1 LDYSFNPLSDEK
13 FTDYLKRLTKAFTS
27 LFIPYLD
34 KTRDCL
40 LPSQGANLLQQTLS
54 EMKPMSKVEYLLLF
68 ALFLSLHDDLTYRIN
83 HVLDI

>member
-34 KTRDCL
+34 KTKVCL
-40 LPSQGANLLQQTLS
+40 LPSQGASLLQQTLS
-54 EMKPMSKVEYLLLF
+54 EM
-68 ALFLSLHDDLTYRIN
+68 
-83 HVLDI
+83 